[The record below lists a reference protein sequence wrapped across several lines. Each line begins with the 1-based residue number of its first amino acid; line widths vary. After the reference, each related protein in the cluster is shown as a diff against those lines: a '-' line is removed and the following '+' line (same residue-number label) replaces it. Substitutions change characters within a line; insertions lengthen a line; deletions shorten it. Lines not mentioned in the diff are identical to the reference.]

1 MFKARISMIL
11 AGLFLMSCAS
21 AHFVKKDAEDS
32 TDKAPAATTST
43 AEATPAAAAV
53 APVPAKEAGPEAGK
67 KPPFDLNDEKIINLG
82 KLRYTQTCAGYCHGG
97 GGVGG
102 RAPNF
107 RDRDD
112 LDPEYAYKT
121 IVNGRR
127 ASDVMPVFGNT
138 FTSTEV
144 WELVAY
150 LKYLGRQKGT
160 P

>member
-1 MFKARISMIL
+1 MYKARMSMIL
-11 AGLFLMSCAS
+11 AGCFLMSCAS
-21 AHFVKKDAEDS
+21 AHFVKKDAEEGAA
-32 TDKAPAATTST
+32 KAPATTT
-43 AEATPAAAAV
+43 QTVEAAPTVAI
-53 APVPAKEAGPEAGK
+53 APVSAKEAGPEAGK

-82 KLRYTQTCAGYCHGG
+82 KLRYVQTCAGYCHGG

-107 RDRDD
+107 RDRED

-138 FTSTEV
+138 FTSSEV

-150 LKYLGRQKGT
+150 LKYLGRQKGA